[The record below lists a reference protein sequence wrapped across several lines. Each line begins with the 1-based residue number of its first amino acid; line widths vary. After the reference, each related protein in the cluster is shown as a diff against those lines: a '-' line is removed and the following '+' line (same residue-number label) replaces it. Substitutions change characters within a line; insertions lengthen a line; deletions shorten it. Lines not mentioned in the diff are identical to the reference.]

1 MKLAVLYTFCAIVG
15 YGLYAI
21 GAAPT
26 WMGRANGD
34 EEEEANGD
42 EGEEATDSPFI
53 RYARAADALGRVMQ
67 AVCSA
72 LVCYTLIKVSPRA
85 TRPRPSQPH
94 RACTP

>member
-15 YGLYAI
+15 YGLYTI

-26 WMGRANGD
+26 WMGR
-34 EEEEANGD
+34 ANGD

-53 RYARAADALGRVMQ
+53 RFAGAADALGRVMQ